1 FSRYRAVLEANDDPM
16 PVKTALRFI
25 NEELD
30 KFMSSLSGEFDAETR
45 FALTWFEQHGHER
58 GAYGAAENLAQARN
72 MSVEDVKT
80 CGIIESAAGQV
91 RILPRDELGPD
102 PENPPP
108 GELHRGRRPAL
119 WTCCQYLV
127 RAHETD
133 GEGAAARVLNILERL
148 SPGVSERAR
157 SLAHALYDVCESKRQ
172 DAAAAMPYNNMVSVW
187 SEITWVA
194 STTRNRREDDQTE
207 MQV

>member
-1 FSRYRAVLEANDDPM
+1 SRYRAVLEANDDPM
-16 PVKTALRFI
+16 PVKTALQFI
-25 NEELD
+25 NDELD
-30 KFMSSLSGEFDAETR
+30 KFMSNLSGEFDAETR
-45 FALTWFEQHGHER
+45 FALTWFEQYGHER
-58 GAYGAAENLAQARN
+58 GTYGAAENLAKARN
-72 MSVEDVKT
+72 MSVEDVKNA
-80 CGIIESAAGQV
+80 GIIESAAGQV

-102 PENPPP
+102 PESPQP
-108 GELHRGRRPAL
+108 GQLHKMARPAL

-148 SPGVSERAR
+148 SPGVSEGAR
-157 SLAHALYDVCESKRQ
+157 SLAHALYDVCENKRQ